1 MDGCFSQTGAA
12 DSQVQLDLLHQDA
25 FTRCCSSVCG
35 DGRVMTPLDASEVIR
50 TIATETNTASKT
62 VSKLYA
68 DTWAEFSE
76 GARVQ
81 DFVPL
86 FVAKRVRATLLDA
99 QKQPH

>member
-1 MDGCFSQTGAA
+1 
-12 DSQVQLDLLHQDA
+12 
-25 FTRCCSSVCG
+25 
-35 DGRVMTPLDASEVIR
+35 MTPPDTSEVIR
-50 TIATETNTASKT
+50 TIAAETNTSSET

-76 GARVQ
+76 DASVYAY
-81 DFVPL
+81 VPL